1 MSAKP
6 RVALIAGP
14 MYDAVSDAIR
24 DDVEVVVAAD
34 HLSLNAAVAE
44 LLASGERLDVI
55 STHGKYAP
63 SQRQW
68 LRPLQDV
75 IDPATVVALEPGAVA
90 LCRDRGDLLC
100 APRNVDVRV
109 LWWRTDRMD
118 AAPDTWADLLGSEAR
133 FGLCG
138 RGSGLFGMFFELVV
152 GAGGRLFD
160 TSARPALEPGVAL
173 DALEVIAALASR
185 CPVGHD
191 GLASWHYDEVD
202 AALRGGL
209 VDCAASWPGA
219 TTEVRSS
226 AVGEL
231 LRPAPYPA
239 GATRRVS
246 YSGCHGWAIPT
257 TCGDLDAAVALVE
270 RLCSAEIHRVE
281 ASVGGIPARTEVLG
295 SITPEDEVDAERL
308 AVTRATIAEA
318 MITYPALERFPQLED
333 RGSAAITAAA
343 VLGEATLEQAA
354 DTIQRELAAVLAAN

>member
-24 DDVEVVVAAD
+24 DDVDVVVAAD
-34 HLSLNAAVAE
+34 HLTLNAAVAE
-44 LLASGERLDVI
+44 MLASGERLDVI

-68 LRPLQDV
+68 LRPLQEL
-75 IDPATVVALEPGAVA
+75 IDPATVVALEPGAIA

-109 LWWRTDRMD
+109 LWWRTDRLE
-118 AAPDTWADLLGSEAR
+118 AAPDTWAGLLGSEAS
-133 FGLCG
+133 FGFCG

-160 TSARPALEPGVAL
+160 DSARPALEPGVAL
-173 DALEVIAALASR
+173 DALEVISALASR
-185 CPVGHD
+185 CPTGPD
-191 GLASWHYDEVD
+191 GLPSWHYDEVD

-219 TTEVRSS
+219 TTELRSS
-226 AVGEL
+226 VVGEF

-246 YSGCHGWAIPT
+246 YSGCHGWAIPS
-257 TCGDLDAAVALVE
+257 TCGDLDAAVTLVE
-270 RLCSAEIHRVE
+270 RLCSAEIHGIE
-281 ASVGGIPARTEVLG
+281 ASVGGIPARTDVLRA
-295 SITPEDEVDAERL
+295 IAPVDEVDAERL
-308 AVTRATIAEA
+308 AVTRAAIAEA
-318 MITYPALERFPQLED
+318 MITYPALERFPRLED

-343 VLGEATLEQAA
+343 VLGEVPLARAA
-354 DTIQRELAAVLAAN
+354 DTIQRELAAVVAPN